1 MFETMAQG
9 VLGDHMVGANLD
21 PPLGPS
27 GCMRSEI
34 EAMAAA
40 GVRSQAHLQEH

>member
-1 MFETMAQG
+1 MAQG
-9 VLGDHMVGANLD
+9 VLGEHMIGANFD
-21 PPLGPS
+21 PPLGAS

-34 EAMAAA
+34 EATAAA

>member
-1 MFETMAQG
+1 MVQG
-9 VLGDHMVGANLD
+9 VLGDHMIGEDSD

-40 GVRSQAHLQEH
+40 GVTSQAHLQEH